1 MTILFVLCGH
11 VHGPLCNVQRLQQAF
26 RDPSSPF
33 HLPPGTQGPASPDSI
48 EDNSSSWVL
57 PTQDAE
63 QYEQARRKMIE
74 AGFCPQFLWE
84 QKIVWGDH
92 DSFQHVNNVHY
103 VRFIESSRTHW
114 MSHLGHRL
122 GGPAKAQALLKGQ
135 GVSLILKSI
144 EVKFRR
150 PVTYPDTLLISHKP
164 YIPQLDPQR
173 RVDPSELHLTSS
185 VFSVIHQA
193 FVAHGTEVIVW
204 YDYDNL
210 KKCDPGEELKGIVW
224 EPFGGIPS

>member
-1 MTILFVLCGH
+1 LIVMGV
-11 VHGPLCNVQRLQQAF
+11 A
-26 RDPSSPF
+26 
-33 HLPPGTQGPASPDSI
+33 
-48 EDNSSSWVL
+48 
-57 PTQDAE
+57 TQDTE

-92 DSFQHVNNVHY
+92 DSFQS
-103 VRFIESSRTHW
+103 IDWIQSRIHW
-114 MSHLGHRL
+114 MTHLGHRL

-150 PVTYPDTLLISHKP
+150 PVTYPDT
-164 YIPQLDPQR
+164 R
-173 RVDPSELHLTSS
+173 RVDQNELHLTSS
-185 VFSVIHQA
+185 AFYVTQQA

-204 YDYDNL
+204 YDYGES
-210 KKCDPGEELKGIVW
+210 KKCDPGEEYKRAVW